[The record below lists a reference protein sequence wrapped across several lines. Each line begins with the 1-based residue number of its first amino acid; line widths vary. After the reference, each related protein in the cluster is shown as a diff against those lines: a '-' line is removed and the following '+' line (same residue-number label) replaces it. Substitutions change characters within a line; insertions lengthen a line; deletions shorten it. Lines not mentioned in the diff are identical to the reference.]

1 MLKYPSIVAITAVFS
16 WFLASF
22 STAQSLPEGGGK
34 PLETCVRTFAN
45 DADGDMTIAELK
57 AACRSLIEEPQAF
70 DATELSQP
78 DPKNEPE
85 SDSIRTAESSLLL
98 SKRLRIEAL
107 NRANRFMLT
116 PHRRNYLLPISF
128 QPSPNREPYLQA
140 DSGLTDLQK
149 IEVEFQLSVKI
160 LMREAV
166 LGDNGHLYMAYTNH
180 SLWQAYNRDL
190 SRPFRETNHQS
201 ELILS
206 FINDWEILGFRNVL
220 NEVILNHQSNGQS
233 GLLSRSWNRV
243 MLNTVFERA
252 PFAVQFT
259 PWYRIPEA
267 KAEFPG
273 DPRGDDNPDI
283 EKYLGNFE
291 LSGAYQRKDH
301 ILSVALRNNMRSD
314 NKGAVTANWTFPVSS
329 TVRGYVKY
337 FNGYGH
343 SLIDYDVHTQALGL
357 GISFTDLF

>member
-1 MLKYPSIVAITAVFS
+1 MLNCPFFPIAAI
-16 WFLASF
+16 WLLAGF
-22 STAQSLPEGGGK
+22 CNAQAPPDDVREQ
-34 PLETCVRTFAN
+34 LETCVQTAVTS
-45 DADGDMTIAELK
+45 ADEDMTIAELRET
-57 AACRSLIEEPQAF
+57 CRSLTEKPQPEVALEGENPIVEE
-70 DATELSQP
+70 QP
-78 DPKNEPE
+78 EG
-85 SDSIRTAESSLLL
+85 DSSGTAESSLLL

-116 PHRRNYLLPISF
+116 PHRRNYFLPISF
-128 QPSPNREPYLQA
+128 QPKPNVEPYRQA
-140 DSGLTDLQK
+140 DSGLSELQN

-160 LMREAV
+160 LLREAV
-166 LGDNGHLYMAYTNH
+166 LGDNGHLYMAYTNL

-206 FINDWEILGFRNVL
+206 FSNDWEVFGFRNVL
-220 NEVILNHQSNGQS
+220 NEVIINHQSNGQ
-233 GLLSRSWNRV
+233 GGPLSRSWNRV

-259 PWYRIPEA
+259 PWYRIPEDE
-267 KAEFPG
+267 AEFPG

-291 LSGAYQRKDH
+291 LTGAYRRKDH
-301 ILSVALRNNMRSD
+301 ILSVMLRDNLRSD
-314 NKGAVTANWTFPVSS
+314 NKGAVEFNWTFPVSS

>member
-1 MLKYPSIVAITAVFS
+1 MLNYPF
-16 WFLASF
+16 FLLAACWLLAGVCSAQTPPEISNQELDSCLQASVT
-22 STAQSLPEGGGK
+22 SADEG
-34 PLETCVRTFAN
+34 
-45 DADGDMTIAELK
+45 MTLAELK
-57 AACRSLIEEPQAF
+57 QACRSLIENSQAAETDAAEGDAKPQPAP
-70 DATELSQP
+70 AP
-78 DPKNEPE
+78 G
-85 SDSIRTAESSLLL
+85 IESSRLLN
-98 SKRLRIEAL
+98 KRLRIEAL

-116 PHRRNYLLPISF
+116 PHRRNYFLPISF
-128 QPSPNREPYLQA
+128 QPSPNLEPYRQS
-140 DSGLTDLQK
+140 DSRLSELQK

-160 LMREAV
+160 LLREAV
-166 LGDNGHLYMAYTNH
+166 LGDNGHLYMAYTNL

-206 FINDWEILGFRNVL
+206 FINDWEVFGFRNVL
-220 NEVILNHQSNGQS
+220 NEVIINHQSNGQ
-233 GLLSRSWNRV
+233 GGPLSRSWNRI

-259 PWYRIPEA
+259 PWYRIPED

-283 EKYLGNFE
+283 EKYLGHFE
-291 LSGAYQRKDH
+291 LTGAYRRNDH
-301 ILSVALRNNMRSD
+301 ILSVMLRNNLRSD
-314 NKGAVTANWTFPVSS
+314 NKGAVEFNWTFPVSS

-343 SLIDYDVHTQALGL
+343 SLIDYDAHTQALGI